1 VTASFDNAGI
11 TGHIVFSQASMNGP
25 LTVAVDLL
33 GLEGGAGGYHVHSFP
48 ISSGCGAESTGGHFL
63 SAAGVDIGDLSGK
76 HGSLAG
82 LDSVTKTFEDDE
94 LTLFGPQSIIGRS
107 IVIHRNE
114 NGNPRWVCA
123 DIGYPREVKTVVA
136 DFFGSDGTGGVEG
149 TITLKQVADA
159 PDSETSV
166 LVDLRY
172 ADEAAATTV
181 SHKWHVHQEL
191 VREAGADACGAASTG
206 GHWNPN
212 DLDIAAGVYSCDGSS
227 FERAVDTCEV
237 GDLSGKHGGLSLDSS
252 ASGGKVFY
260 TDVNLPLSGPN
271 SVAGRS
277 IVVHADNLG
286 GPRIACGSLNII
298 DDLAVADGG
307 SGDDDATISKGSAF
321 AGIVGAF
328 VGVTLGFAG
337 AVIWFAV
344 SRRRNEAAAFSTARS
359 KPALSEAL
367 SPRAHGTLGLPGHT
381 SNLEEGR
388 SLDFGSS
395 WKPNPTPP
403 PPPPPSRVS
412 SMFNPKRMSARLFEF
427 VAPPSV
433 LRPVPPPLS
442 PQMAYDN
449 PIRELE

>member
-1 VTASFDNAGI
+1 
-11 TGHIVFSQASMNGP
+11 MNGP
-25 LTVAVDLL
+25 LTVVVDLS

-48 ISSGCGAESTGGHFL
+48 MSSGCGVESTGGHFL
-63 SAAGVDIGDLSGK
+63 SGAGVDIGDLSGK

-82 LDSVTKTFEDDE
+82 LDSVTKTFEDSD

-114 NGNPRWVCA
+114 DGNPRWVCA
-123 DIGYPREVKTVVA
+123 NIGYPREVKTVVA
-136 DFFGSDGTGGVEG
+136 NFLSSDGTGGVEG

-159 PDSETSV
+159 SDSETSV
-166 LVDLRY
+166 LVDLWY
-172 ADEAAATTV
+172 ADEVAATTT

-191 VREAGADACGAASTG
+191 VREAGADACEAASTG

-237 GDLSGKHGGLSLDSS
+237 GDLSGKHGGLSLVSL

-286 GPRIACGSLNII
+286 GPRIACGSLNMI
-298 DDLAVADGG
+298 DVQAVADGG
-307 SGDDDATISKGSAF
+307 SGDDNAAILKGPTF

-328 VGVTLGFAG
+328 AGVILGFTG
-337 AVIWFAV
+337 AVAWFAV
-344 SRRRNEAAAFSTARS
+344 SRRRNEAAASGTAHD

-367 SPRAHGTLGLPGHT
+367 SPRKAARWTWINPPCR
-381 SNLEEGR
+381 NLEEGC
-388 SLDFGSS
+388 SLDFGSFS
-395 WKPNPTPP
+395 KPN

-412 SMFNPKRMSARLFEF
+412 SAFNPKRMSARLFEF

-433 LRPVPPPLS
+433 LRPAPPPLS
-442 PQMAYDN
+442 PQAAYDN
-449 PIRELE
+449 PIRGLE